1 MCTGVELAAIAAAGA
16 TIGGTVMQNNAME
29 KSQKAQAS
37 ATMAELE
44 RQKKLRREAEGIFA
58 KSQSKAGQGEYAVD
72 TDKARQQREA
82 QYQST
87 VAAPEETGYA
97 PALAGDTPDVIKA
110 EFNRAGTAAQA
121 TGRREATARAGIDSF
136 GDAQSLLNIFN
147 IRQGQKLQNSGSFS
161 QWSQQALEPEL
172 RAAAAKANSPLGD
185 LLVAIGS
192 QALKATAGPA
202 LFGAPTPGA
211 PTVGAAG
218 ATASAGA
225 QGAGLSG
232 GITPFTYDNIDTFSP
247 YMRAR

>member
-1 MCTGVELAAIAAAGA
+1 MCTGVEIAALAAAGA
-16 TIGGTVMQNNAME
+16 TIGGTVMQNNAMA
-29 KSQKAQAS
+29 KSQKAQAA

-44 RQKKLRREAEGIFA
+44 RQKKIRQEAEGIFA

-72 TDKARQQREA
+72 MDKARQQREA

-97 PALAGDTPDVIKA
+97 PSLAGDTPDVIKS

-147 IRQGQKLQNSGSFS
+147 VRQGQKLQNTGSFS
-161 QWSQQALEPEL
+161 QWSQQALDPEL

-192 QALKATAGPA
+192 TALKATAGPA
-202 LFGAPTPGA
+202 LFGAP
-211 PTVGAAG
+211 GAAPPVNGFQG
-218 ATASAGA
+218 ATVANSAMSN
-225 QGAGLSG
+225 GLPPS
-232 GITPFTYDNIDTFSP
+232 ITPFTYDTIDTFSP
-247 YMRAR
+247 YMR